1 LKALL
6 EPFGIRRFFTDGWG
20 AYRRHLEPAE
30 PANALPNNWSANI

>member
-20 AYRRHLEPAE
+20 QRVARMGGMA
-30 PANALPNNWSANI
+30 